1 MLIFCA
7 PSALV
12 AIARGGSV
20 SLDIKVRSPMARSG
34 LEVQQAAVK
43 ALFLREI
50 KTRSGKYKLGY
61 LWAILE
67 PAAHLLILLTMFGF
81 IMHRTLPDI
90 SYPVFLLNGLIPY
103 FLLKNI
109 AMRSIGAIE
118 ANSGLFNY
126 RPIKPFDTIVA
137 RAQLEI
143 LIHGIVYVILMIFVG
158 IAGEEFEVTN
168 IITLVISWLLLAI
181 LGCGVGLIFMVI
193 GKLLP
198 DTVKF
203 LPILIRPLYFLSC
216 IMYPLHSI
224 PKDYWPY
231 LLWNPIIH
239 AVEISRESVVPGYI
253 SEGTSITYLATSSL
267 LIFFIGISLYRVCEE
282 RMLTS

>member
-1 MLIFCA
+1 
-7 PSALV
+7 
-12 AIARGGSV
+12 
-20 SLDIKVRSPMARSG
+20 
-34 LEVQQAAVK
+34 
-43 ALFLREI
+43 
-50 KTRSGKYKLGY
+50 
-61 LWAILE
+61 
-67 PAAHLLILLTMFGF
+67 
-81 IMHRTLPDI
+81 
-90 SYPVFLLNGLIPY
+90 
-103 FLLKNI
+103 
-109 AMRSIGAIE
+109 MRSIGAIE

-203 LPILIRPLYFLSC
+203 CLFSSDRC
-216 IMYPLHSI
+216 IFYHVLCIHFI
-224 PKDYWPY
+224 QYQK
-231 LLWNPIIH
+231 IIGR
-239 AVEISRESVVPGYI
+239 IFC
-253 SEGTSITYLATSSL
+253 GTP
-267 LIFFIGISLYRVCEE
+267 
-282 RMLTS
+282 